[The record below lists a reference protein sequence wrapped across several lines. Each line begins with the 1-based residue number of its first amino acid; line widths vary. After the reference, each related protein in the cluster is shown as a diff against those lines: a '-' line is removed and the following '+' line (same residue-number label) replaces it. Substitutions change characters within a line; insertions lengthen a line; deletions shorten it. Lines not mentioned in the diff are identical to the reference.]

1 MSLDRQLRDLL
12 DDALRAQLP
21 LIRAEVEAVVR
32 HELDAAQVGG
42 AHGAAGDL
50 MTPTEAA
57 RVAGVTAETVR
68 RWVRRGRLADHG
80 VGRGVRVRRAE
91 LRALNDPAPPSV
103 EDFDLQARVDELLR
117 RDAT

>member
-1 MSLDRQLRDLL
+1 MSLDERLREIVA
-12 DDALRAQLP
+12 DAVRSQLP
-21 LIRAEVEAVVR
+21 LIRAEVESAVR
-32 HELDAAQVGG
+32 NELDAAQVGAG
-42 AHGAAGDL
+42 HGAAGDL
-50 MTPTEAA
+50 MTPAEAA

-91 LRALNDPAPPSV
+91 LRALNDPAPPTV
-103 EDFDLQARVDELLR
+103 EDFDLQGRVDQLLR

>member
-1 MSLDRQLRDLL
+1 MVNPWNILL
-12 DDALRAQLP
+12 ALRK
-21 LIRAEVEAVVR
+21 RRCVR
-32 HELDAAQVGG
+32 R
-42 AHGAAGDL
+42 
-50 MTPTEAA
+50 T
-57 RVAGVTAETVR
+57 RWVR